1 MTKPKL
7 LLGLFVVASVA
18 AALGYLFVA
27 ARAVHP
33 GLTLHVS
40 GNIEVVDAEV
50 SFKIPGQVVARLFD
64 EGEPV
69 AKGRPVARL
78 DAADLTAERDARQAE
93 LEMARAALK
102 ELEQGSLPE
111 EKNAA
116 KAAMNKAAAA
126 LEELE
131 HGSRPQQI
139 KAAQAALDAASI
151 ERDRL
156 KTELGRAEKL
166 RVDQTISQETFER
179 TKAAYDVAL
188 AKVREADEQLGLV
201 TEGPREEAIRQARE
215 FLKQTTAQHKLVID
229 GPREEI
235 KEQARAKVRQA
246 EAAVRL
252 AETRLGYA
260 EVLSPL
266 TGIVLSKN
274 VEPGEYVAAGTPVV
288 TVGDLRNVWL
298 RAYVDEPCLGLVKV
312 GQKALVRPDGPT
324 GRELEGRVSF
334 IAAEAEF
341 TPKNVQTAKERSKLV
356 YRIKIDVDNPAM
368 ELKRGMPADA
378 EILLDSAPS
387 QPAGQAKDAGQ
398 EEKSGVAKEAQTTGR
413 LER

>member
-7 LLGLFVVASVA
+7 LLGLIVVASVA
-18 AALGYLFVA
+18 AALVYHFVT

-33 GLTLHVS
+33 GSTLRVS
-40 GNIEVVDAEV
+40 GNIEVIDAEV
-50 SFKIPGQVVARLFD
+50 SFRMAGRVVARLFD

-78 DAADLTAERDARQAE
+78 DATDLTAERDARQAE
-93 LEMARAALK
+93 LDMARAALK
-102 ELEQGSLPE
+102 ELDQGSLPE

-139 KAAQAALDAASI
+139 KAAQAALGAASI

-166 RVDQTISQETFER
+166 RVDQTISQETFDR
-179 TKAAYDVAL
+179 AKAAYEVAD
-188 AKVREADEQLGLV
+188 AKVREAAEQSDLV
-201 TEGPREEAIRQARE
+201 EKGPREETIRQARE
-215 FLKQTTAQHKLVID
+215 FLKQTTAQHKLVVD

-252 AETRLGYA
+252 AEARLGYA

-312 GQKALVRPDGPT
+312 GQKARVRPDGPT
-324 GRELEGRVSF
+324 GREFEGRVSF

-368 ELKRGMPADA
+368 ELKRGMPTDA

-387 QPAGQAKDAGQ
+387 QPAGR
-398 EEKSGVAKEAQTTGR
+398 AKEGGQGKESGR
-413 LER
+413 AKEGGEPNGLER

>member
-1 MTKPKL
+1 MTKRKL
-7 LLGLFVVASVA
+7 LLGLIVVAGVG
-18 AALGYLFVA
+18 AALVYWFVA
-27 ARAVHP
+27 ARPVYP
-33 GLTLHVS
+33 GSTLNVS
-40 GNIEVVDAEV
+40 GNIEVIDAEV
-50 SFKIPGQVVARLFD
+50 SFKIPGRVVERLFD

-69 AKGRPVARL
+69 AKGKVVATI
-78 DAADLTAERDARQAE
+78 DAADLKAERDARQAE
-93 LEMARAALK
+93 LDMARAALR
-102 ELEQGSLPE
+102 ELEQGSLLE
-111 EKNAA
+111 EKRAA
-116 KAAMNKAAAA
+116 EAAMKKAAAA

-139 KAAQAALDAASI
+139 KAAQAAFDAASI

-166 RVDQTISQETFER
+166 RVEQTISQEDFDR
-179 TKAAYDVAL
+179 AKAAYDVAV
-188 AKVREADEQLGLV
+188 AKAHEAAEQLDLV
-201 TEGPREEAIRQARE
+201 KEGPRREAIQQAEEALRQA
-215 FLKQTTAQHKLVID
+215 TAQHKLVDD
-229 GPREEI
+229 GPREEL

-260 EVLSPL
+260 EVTSPL

-298 RAYVDEPCLGLVKV
+298 RAYVDEPYLGLVKV

-324 GRELEGRVSF
+324 AREFEGRVSF

-356 YRIKIDVDNPAM
+356 FRIKIDVDNPGM

-387 QPAGQAKDAGQ
+387 QPAGPAKEAG
-398 EEKSGVAKEAQTTGR
+398 KGKEAQTTGR
-413 LER
+413 LGR